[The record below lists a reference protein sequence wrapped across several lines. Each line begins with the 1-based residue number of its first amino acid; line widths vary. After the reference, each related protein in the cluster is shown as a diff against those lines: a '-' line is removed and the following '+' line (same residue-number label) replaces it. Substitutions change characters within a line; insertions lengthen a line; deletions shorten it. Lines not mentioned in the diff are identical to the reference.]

1 MADPGPARA
10 DAVVEQRLAE
20 LDELLARVEQIPGPA
35 GELAMEAVAALAE
48 IYGAALARAVAQ
60 PGAPVAAFTADPL
73 LGALLALHG
82 IHPDSVDV
90 RVGRALGEAG
100 EVLGAHGGQVRLR
113 GIAHG
118 VAELAV
124 TPGHGCGSP
133 APAEVEEAVRGAV
146 LAAAPELAD
155 VRVVTLD
162 GARSPAFV
170 PLDSL
175 LHAPVG
181 APR

>member
-1 MADPGPARA
+1 MAEPGR
-10 DAVVEQRLAE
+10 DVDVERRLAE
-20 LDELLARVEQIPGPA
+20 LDALLARVEQLPGPA

-48 IYGAALARAVAQ
+48 IYGAALTRAVAQ

-82 IHPDSVDV
+82 IHPDPVTV
-90 RVGRALGEAG
+90 RVGRALDEVG
-100 EVLGAHGGQVRLR
+100 EVLGAHGGQVTLSR
-113 GIAHG
+113 IDDG

-146 LAAAPELAD
+146 LAAAPELSD
-155 VRVVTLD
+155 VHVVALD
-162 GARSPAFV
+162 AARTPAFV
-170 PLDSL
+170 PIDSL
-175 LHAPVG
+175 FRAPVG